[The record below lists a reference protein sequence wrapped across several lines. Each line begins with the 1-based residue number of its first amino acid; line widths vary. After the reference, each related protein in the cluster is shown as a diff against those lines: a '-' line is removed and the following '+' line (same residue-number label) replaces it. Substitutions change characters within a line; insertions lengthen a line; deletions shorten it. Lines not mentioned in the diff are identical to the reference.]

1 MRPRLVA
8 YGAAAVLATL
18 VASPLFG
25 AFEDDTAFPISTYP
39 MFASDRPRVVSI
51 AHAEAT
57 GEDGRSVPVPPEA
70 VANDEVIQA
79 FETVRQAIRDGPA
92 ALDALCRHVAREL
105 ALGPAA
111 EVRIVTETF
120 DAVAYFEGQ
129 EAPLSR
135 TVHATCPGGP

>member
-8 YGAAAVLATL
+8 YSAAALLVTL

-39 MFASDRPRVVSI
+39 MFASDRPQVVSI

-57 GEDGRSVPVPPEA
+57 DAGGRTVPVPPEA

-92 ALDALCRHVAREL
+92 ALDALCRHVATKL
-105 ALGPAA
+105 GSGPAT

-129 EAPLSR
+129 KAPLSR
-135 TVHATCPGGP
+135 TVHTTCAVAP